1 MHILV
6 GKTMGGEVIWRAEL
20 RLEDN
25 IKNES

>member
-6 GKTMGGEVIWRAEL
+6 GKTMGREVIWRAEL